1 MIHDVSAQSIQAGAF
16 QDIAITLAGIDS
28 GIVDTLA
35 PKLERI
41 ATALETLAQD
51 VAEKRQRELNAQ
63 FGRYLNLEH
72 WHDQDAADEERLSML
87 RDYPA
92 LEAMAAALGV
102 ERQS

>member
-41 ATALETLAQD
+41 ATALETIAQD
-51 VAEKRQRELNAQ
+51 VAEKRQRELNEQARWYRH
-63 FGRYLNLEH
+63 FRPMTDADAVSRRVRILE
-72 WHDQDAADEERLSML
+72 
-87 RDYPA
+87 DYPA
-92 LEAMAAALGV
+92 IEDMVA
-102 ERQS
+102 ER